1 MKIVVLIVYII
12 FAILEFIPLY
22 KKKQKKELYL
32 YIPMMSVALII
43 CLLINM
49 NVKLLSP
56 AKVIESMVNM
66 IIGE

>member
-32 YIPMMSVALII
+32 YIPMMSVALLI